1 MLEQLKKDLR
11 NLNAK
16 RRRCDFLDDAVILE
30 KKIKEVKRK
39 IECEK
44 IKETPLTTF
53 SELIQFIRLE
63 MTFLINK
70 NNHWGSLENVSRETQ
85 IFKSAE
91 LMGIVD
97 AEFFV
102 ERSKFDNI
110 ELLKAV
116 GEETIKI
123 KANLQIA
130 SLRQLARKN
139 NLRK

>member
-16 RRRCDFLDDAVILE
+16 RRRCDFLDDAIILE

-44 IKETPLTTF
+44 IKEAHLTTF
-53 SELIQFIRLE
+53 SELIQHIKLE
-63 MTFLINK
+63 MNFLIHK
-70 NNHWGSLENVSRETQ
+70 ENHWGSFENVARETQ
-85 IFKSAE
+85 IVKRAE

-102 ERSKFDNI
+102 ERSKLDNI

-116 GEETIKI
+116 GEEAIKT
-123 KANLQIA
+123 KANLQIS

-139 NLRK
+139 NLKK